1 MQVMRQR
8 ERNRMSEETKRSETA
23 LLLEMARVYR
33 MPKLNEW
40 LYIRLPALFGGG
52 RKTETDAGNR
62 PENAG

>member
-1 MQVMRQR
+1 
-8 ERNRMSEETKRSETA
+8 MSEETKRSETA